1 MKWIFKSLIL
11 FLGLTLVSSACENDP
26 VREHR
31 TYTQEELLEVN
42 RKMLSNESDRIN
54 AYITK
59 NAWEMKETSTGLRY
73 DIYHHGSGAMPTTTM
88 IATIAY
94 TVYLLDSTQ
103 VASASISAPK
113 QFRIGHD
120 DVISGLHEGITL
132 LSVGDSAR
140 FVIPSHLAFGLT
152 GDNNIPPNAALF
164 YDITLLGIQ

>member
-1 MKWIFKSLIL
+1 M
-11 FLGLTLVSSACENDP
+11 GLALMSSACENEP
-26 VREHR
+26 AKEPR

-42 RKMLSNESDRIN
+42 RKMMSNESDRIN
-54 AYITK
+54 AYIAK
-59 NAWEMKETSTGLRY
+59 NGWEMEESPTGLRY
-73 DIYHHGSGAMPTTTM
+73 EIYHHSTGATPTTTM
-88 IATIAY
+88 IATISY
-94 TVYLLDSTQ
+94 TAYLLDSTK
-103 VASASISAPK
+103 VGSADISDPK

-140 FVIPSHLAFGLT
+140 FVIPSHLAYGLT

>member
-1 MKWIFKSLIL
+1 MKWIFKSLVI
-11 FLGLTLVSSACENDP
+11 FFGLTLVSSACENES

-31 TYTQEELLEVN
+31 TYTQEELLELN
-42 RKMLSNESDRIN
+42 RKMMSNESDRIN
-54 AYITK
+54 AFIAK
-59 NAWEMKETSTGLRY
+59 NGWKMEETSTGLRY
-73 DIYHHGSGAMPTTTM
+73 EIYHNGHGAMPITTM
-88 IATIAY
+88 IATISY
-94 TVYLLDSTQ
+94 TAYLLDSTQ

-132 LSVGDSAR
+132 LSVGGSAR

-164 YDITLLGIQ
+164 YDITLLEIQ